1 MGKARML
8 IIIKGRRITMMIEN
22 VVVEF
27 PEAITQEEAAV
38 YVKQELEL
46 WKTKG
51 KMLGKVTLQLDGDDV
66 VIKAVE
72 KSPIRRI
79 RRITGYLS
87 EQHNFNDAKQAE
99 LKERFVHA

>member
-1 MGKARML
+1 
-8 IIIKGRRITMMIEN
+8 MMIEN
-22 VVVEF
+22 VLVEF
-27 PEAITQEEAAV
+27 PEAILQEEAAV

-46 WKTKG
+46 WKAKG
-51 KMLGKVTLQLDGDDV
+51 KMLGKVTIQIDGDDV
-66 VIKAVE
+66 VIKAIE

>member
-1 MGKARML
+1 M
-8 IIIKGRRITMMIEN
+8 MMIEN
-22 VVVEF
+22 VLVEF
-27 PEAITQEEAAV
+27 PEVITQEEAAG

-51 KMLGKVTLQLDGDDV
+51 KMLGKVTLQIDGDEV
-66 VIKAVE
+66 VIQAVE

>member
-1 MGKARML
+1 M
-8 IIIKGRRITMMIEN
+8 MMIEN
-22 VVVEF
+22 VLVEF
-27 PEAITQEEAAV
+27 PEAITQEEAAG

-51 KMLGKVTLQLDGDDV
+51 KMLGKVTLQIDGDEV
-66 VIKAVE
+66 VIQAVE